1 MCEFNTQ
8 LQIKKHLLIYK
19 VGLVPMWKEF
29 YPIDNSRVG
38 SQAAVDLEKYGLC
51 RQPCNEDQAPPAK
64 HTSVESS

>member
-1 MCEFNTQ
+1 MQNRLCEFQPEMCEFNIQ

-38 SQAAVDLEKYGLC
+38 SQAARGSGEIRAV
-51 RQPCNEDQAPPAK
+51 PAA
-64 HTSVESS
+64 VQ